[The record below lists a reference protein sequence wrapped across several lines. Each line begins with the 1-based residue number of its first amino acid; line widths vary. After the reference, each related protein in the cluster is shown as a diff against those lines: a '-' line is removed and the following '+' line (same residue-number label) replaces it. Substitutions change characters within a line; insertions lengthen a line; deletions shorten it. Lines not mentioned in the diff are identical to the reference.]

1 MERDSFV
8 RVPIRYLERCNE
20 IAKRYDIT
28 PMDALYWCLK
38 AGIDTV
44 SRRYETIDKGEIYGT
59 ERRDSNAEK
68 LSDGGAV

>member
-1 MERDSFV
+1 MKRDSFAW
-8 RVPIRYLERCNE
+8 VPIRYLGQCNE

-38 AGIDTV
+38 VGIDTV
-44 SRRYETIDKGEIYGT
+44 SRRYETVDKGEIYGT